1 MRRLLVTV
9 GVLLVFLLLYLVLDV
24 VAKGFV
30 ERRVEDEFVNS
41 DRVEVEDASF
51 VIDSFPFLGRLGA
64 YGEVSA
70 TLELDGVLERGVTVD
85 RFRLEVDGL
94 VFDRVSAFNGH
105 VEVTDIDEATTSISL
120 SESTIAALVGV
131 PVDVAADGTVT
142 AGGVTVQAAMAGD
155 DLVLEGGGAGPV
167 VVPLRLGRFMNCA
180 PTVVVADQQVTLTCV
195 TDTLPP
201 IVNRVLGAAS
211 RRARV

>member
-9 GVLLVFLLLYLVLDV
+9 GVLLAFLLLYLVLDV

-30 ERRVEDEFVNS
+30 EGRVEDEFVNG

-85 RFRLEVDGL
+85 QFRLEVDGL
-94 VFDRVSAFNGH
+94 VFERVSAFDGQ

-131 PVDVAADGTVT
+131 PVDIAADGTVT
-142 AGGVTVQAAMAGD
+142 AGGLTVQAAMAGD
-155 DLVLEGGGAGPV
+155 DLVLAGAGAEPV
-167 VVPLRLGRFMNCA
+167 TVPLRLGRFLPCP

-201 IVNRVLGAAS
+201 IVNRVIGEAS
-211 RRARV
+211 GRGRL